1 MKELNEDLKSG
12 QLAPVYLLYGEEAYL
27 KRQYKERLAKAILP
41 ELEGMNYAYYEGKGI
56 SVGEVIDQAETLP
69 FFAEHRLIII
79 ENSGFFKSAEPA
91 LADYIKAM
99 DTATHFIFVETELDK
114 RNRLYKAVQQKGRAV
129 ELARQTEATLRRW
142 IAGMVKK
149 ENKEIAEETI
159 SYFLARVG
167 MDMEH
172 IQNELEKLFTYT
184 IDREAITKADV
195 DAICT
200 VQINNRIFDMVDAV
214 AYRQQAKALDYYYD
228 LLALKEPPMRILYLL
243 SRQFKIILQVKE
255 MVARGYPNKKIAEDI
270 RIPSFAIGKYQNQAK
285 AFQKNELKEI
295 LEISANTE
303 EQVKTGRLND
313 VIGVELFIVQHTREI
328 RAKRC

>member
-27 KRQYKERLAKAILP
+27 KRQYKERLGKVLIP

-56 SVGEVIDQAETLP
+56 AIGEVIDQAETLP

-79 ENSGFFKSAEPA
+79 ENSGFFKGAQPELAE
-91 LADYIKAM
+91 YIKTM
-99 DTATHFIFVETELDK
+99 ETRTYFIFVETEVDK
-114 RNRLYKAVQQKGRAV
+114 RSRLYKAVQQKGKAV
-129 ELARQTEATLRRW
+129 ELARQTESTLVKW

-149 ENKEIAEETI
+149 EAKRTTEETLR
-159 SYFLARVG
+159 YFIAKVG

-172 IQNELEKLFTYT
+172 IQNELEKVFAYT
-184 IDREAITKADV
+184 IDREEITKEDI

-200 VQINNRIFDMVDAV
+200 VQISNHIFDMVDAV
-214 AYRQQAKALDYYYD
+214 AYKQQTKALDYYYD

-255 MVARGYPNKKIAEDI
+255 LASLGYPYKKIAEDI
-270 RIPSFAIGKYQNQAK
+270 KVPSFAISKYQNQAK
-285 AFQKNELKEI
+285 AFRGKELREI
-295 LEISANTE
+295 LEMSANTE

-313 VIGVELFIVQHTREI
+313 VIGVELFIVQYS
-328 RAKRC
+328 K